1 MIRTIRQ
8 ISNIQFSISINAF
21 LYFLKKIPLI
31 KNLLKNIN
39 YSFMK
44 FKSILSVLSI
54 IWSFV
59 STPIKTAVSFLLPIF
74 LPAFLIFDGDINI
87 NINAIFSLILSFYFI
102 LAFVFSNTL
111 STDKEKFILIKQMRM
126 PPKEYFISKIF
137 FEETIKF
144 LGKIIFFSIFFKF
157 LNFNF
162 LFGIKLSL
170 MISSINIISE
180 ALYLFLFNK
189 RQFNVNSKPIIQV
202 IIYAIIVIVS
212 YLISFLFM
220 PKLYFSFVYFFF
232 TNNIPFLIT
241 LTLGILSSIYIYKY
255 ENFWDVIN
263 SQNTIEDFKELNEVY
278 KEANFVG
285 IKLDEKD
292 YSTDDLKSSK
302 FNNKEGYD
310 YLNSIFFERHKKTI
324 YRPMLIKSAIII
336 LGFIAILVLNIFID
350 DIPEKEL
357 IDMIIN
363 KYTLFVF
370 IIYLLSNSENIIK
383 SLFYNCDISLLKY
396 SFYKQGDALLKMF
409 FLRLK
414 KIIYSNIIPILI
426 LCLGLL
432 IITFIYDSSRII
444 DIIPILIFII
454 VLNLFFSIHY
464 IFMYYIFQ
472 PYTTDLKVKN
482 PFFKIINFAVY
493 FISYMSLQID
503 APAKIFLP
511 ITIAIS
517 IIYILIAITLV
528 YKKSPETFRTK

>member
-144 LGKIIFFSIFFKF
+144 LGKIIFFYIFFKF

-528 YKKSPETFRTK
+528 YKKSPETFKTK

>member
-1 MIRTIRQ
+1 MLRTIKQ
-8 ISNIQFSISINAF
+8 ISHIQFSISINAF
-21 LYFLKKIPLI
+21 LYFLKKVPLI
-31 KNLLKNIN
+31 KNLFKNIN

-54 IWSFV
+54 IWNFV
-59 STPIKTAVSFLLPIF
+59 STPIKTALSFLLPIF

-87 NINAIFSLILSFYFI
+87 NVIFSLILSFYFI
-102 LAFVFSNTL
+102 LAFVFSNAL

-137 FEETIKF
+137 FEETVKF
-144 LGKIIFFSIFFKF
+144 LGKIIFFSIFFIF
-157 LNFNF
+157 LDFNF

-180 ALYLFLFNK
+180 VLYLFLFNE

-212 YLISFLFM
+212 YLVSFLLM

-232 TNNIPFLIT
+232 TSNIPFLIT

-263 SQNTIEDFKELNEVY
+263 SKNTIEDFKELNEVY
-278 KEANFVG
+278 KEANFIGV
-285 IKLDEKD
+285 KLDEKD
-292 YSTDDLKSSK
+292 YSTDDLQSSK

-336 LGFIAILVLNIFID
+336 LSFIAILILNIFID
-350 DIPEKEL
+350 DIPKKEL

-396 SFYKQGDALLKMF
+396 SFYKQSDALLKMF

-414 KIIYSNIIPILI
+414 KIIFSNIIPILI

-432 IITFIYDSSRII
+432 TITFIYDSSRII
-444 DIIPILIFII
+444 DMIPVLIFII

-511 ITIAIS
+511 ITIVIS
-517 IIYILIAITLV
+517 IIYILIAIALV
-528 YKKSPETFRTK
+528 YKKSPQTFRTK